1 MNSISSVT
9 GIDIDKAGAVIKDT
23 IKGIS
28 IGVTKG
34 IIAFFSYDPI
44 VSPIE
49 KQEESKPEDIEKNE
63 EVTINDKETEGY
75 FTSRFSSTK

>member
-34 IIAFFSYDPI
+34 IIAFFLRPYRISYREAGRI
-44 VSPIE
+44 
-49 KQEESKPEDIEKNE
+49 KA
-63 EVTINDKETEGY
+63 
-75 FTSRFSSTK
+75 